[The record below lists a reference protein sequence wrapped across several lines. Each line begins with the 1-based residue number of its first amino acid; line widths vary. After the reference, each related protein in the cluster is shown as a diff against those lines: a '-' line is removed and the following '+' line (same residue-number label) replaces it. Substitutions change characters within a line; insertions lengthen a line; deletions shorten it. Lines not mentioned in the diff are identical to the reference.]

1 MKENFIH
8 GLIFW
13 PEKRVKQAFRE
24 ARQGIKAGEEL
35 KALQIFYRRMEYFF
49 KTRTD
54 TDFSQYGNEECF
66 VAARYEKPMLDKDI
80 AALSGAENAGT

>member
-1 MKENFIH
+1 MKEVWVN

-13 PEKRVKQAFRE
+13 PEKRIKQAFRE

-35 KALQIFYRRMEYFF
+35 KALRIFYRRMEYFF

-54 TDFSQYGNEECF
+54 IDFSRGDNRECF
-66 VAARYEKPMLDKDI
+66 VVARYEKPMLDKDI
-80 AALSGAENAGT
+80 AELSGIKNEST